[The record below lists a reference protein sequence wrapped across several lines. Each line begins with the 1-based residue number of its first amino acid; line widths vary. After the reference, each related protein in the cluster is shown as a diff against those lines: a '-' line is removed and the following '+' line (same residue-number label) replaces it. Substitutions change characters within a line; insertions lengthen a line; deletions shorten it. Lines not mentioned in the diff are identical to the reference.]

1 MAALFWTELRC
12 SCWNHFPSLGVTA
25 PNAPNY
31 YRDHFWLSPPTSAP
45 FISSTAAI
53 SFPFLLLLPDV
64 SVSVDERIYRVPSS
78 ALCQPQLCLL
88 RLPRVTCLSG
98 TQSPSRPGVCC
109 SRPVSGLPSTRTLER
124 LFTPGSNVPV
134 QFHRHGSPSPQSQPA
149 VITQVIFGVS
159 TGYPVYSGTP
169 QLKLHT
175 HTRLN
180 RLNCLSEPLSV
191 FFYRQ
196 STVTNNVVPS
206 IPTNTALEKSPPLYF
221 F

>member
-1 MAALFWTELRC
+1 MAALRC
-12 SCWNHFPSLGVTA
+12 SCWNHSPSLGVTA

-109 SRPVSGLPSTRTLER
+109 SRPVSGLPSTRTLEG

-149 VITQVIFGVS
+149 VISQVIFGVS

-169 QLKLHT
+169 QLLETTHT
-175 HTRLN
+175 HTHTHRSYYS
-180 RLNCLSEPLSV
+180 CHD
-191 FFYRQ
+191 
-196 STVTNNVVPS
+196 
-206 IPTNTALEKSPPLYF
+206 
-221 F
+221 